1 MERHRHRYEVN
12 PEVVPFMESQ
22 GLKFVATCTENERM
36 EVLEMERRAE
46 AGESDSRRGSSLLR
60 RLPVS
65 SRIPEPTAE
74 AIAALPGTG
83 AGVCR
88 AAGRLFSETLRVFV
102 NKKESWFF
110 YVCLLTFS
118 SNRSLDACGAFRSAT
133 CFEVGSACH
142 PLR

>member
-83 AGVCR
+83 AGVGR
-88 AAGRLFSETLRVFV
+88 AAGRLFSETL
-102 NKKESWFF
+102 
-110 YVCLLTFS
+110 VCLGCLLESHLNEKKYF
-118 SNRSLDACGAFRSAT
+118 L
-133 CFEVGSACH
+133 
-142 PLR
+142 

>member
-12 PEVVPFMESQ
+12 PEMVPVLESQ

-36 EVLEMERRAE
+36 EVLEMERRRKR
-46 AGESDSRRGSSLLR
+46 GRVRSRRGPSLLR

-83 AGVCR
+83 P
-88 AAGRLFSETLRVFV
+88 
-102 NKKESWFF
+102 SWDW
-110 YVCLLTFS
+110 YWRPL
-118 SNRSLDACGAFRSAT
+118 
-133 CFEVGSACH
+133 GSWTII
-142 PLR
+142 

>member
-12 PEVVPFMESQ
+12 PEMVPVLESQ

-36 EVLEMERRAE
+36 EVLEMERRRKR
-46 AGESDSRRGSSLLR
+46 GRIRSRRGPSLLR

-83 AGVCR
+83 AGVGR
-88 AAGRLFSETLRVFV
+88 AAGRLFSETL
-102 NKKESWFF
+102 
-110 YVCLLTFS
+110 VCLGCLLESHLNEKKYF
-118 SNRSLDACGAFRSAT
+118 L
-133 CFEVGSACH
+133 
-142 PLR
+142 